1 MTSEGPRTN
10 NNSYAE
16 TLTPGSRVELNSGTN
31 LTVPSAVMGQPDGL
45 VISLMTLKVSQLC
58 VCVGG
63 EGHS

>member
-1 MTSEGPRTN
+1 M
-10 NNSYAE
+10 
-16 TLTPGSRVELNSGTN
+16 ELNSGTN

-63 EGHS
+63 RVTLKNHLLR